1 MKLKNKIK
9 DILDKKDMSIYRL
22 QQLTDLSYATVY
34 NLASSDNF
42 DRVNFDTVYRIA
54 KALNVDIKDLYEES
68 EEMEEMIYLRIAET
82 EKDGWIEDY
91 DTLEEANTKADEYW
105 CYLTKYEKERTRV
118 YVLGLKKEDYDKV
131 QNDETEKW
139 YGDFADDSLDTFDSD
154 DLK

>member
-1 MKLKNKIK
+1 MKLINKIK

-34 NLASSDNF
+34 NLVNSDNF

-54 KALNVDIKDLYEES
+54 KALNVEITELYEES
-68 EEMEEMIYLRIAET
+68 EEMKEMIYLRIAET
-82 EKDGWIEDY
+82 ETDGWIEDY

-105 CYLTKYEKERTRV
+105 YYLTKYEKERTRV
-118 YVLGLKKEDYDKV
+118 YVLGLEKQDYDKV